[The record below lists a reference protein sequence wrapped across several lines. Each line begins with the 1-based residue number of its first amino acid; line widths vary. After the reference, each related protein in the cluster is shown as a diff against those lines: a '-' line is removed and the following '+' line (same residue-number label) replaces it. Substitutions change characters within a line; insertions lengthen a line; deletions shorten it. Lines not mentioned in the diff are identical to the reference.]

1 MKRKSLY
8 FKEHPY
14 CLYQSV
20 ENSPFPL
27 PTNSQGL
34 IGKKEYTK
42 IKKENTFRILVL
54 GASPIE
60 RLPPEF
66 ENIKKNPN
74 FTFTHFLE
82 KSLNNLKRIQDD
94 NQTYE
99 VLNLSSSG
107 YTSYECLFSYIC
119 KGKNFNPDLII
130 SYQGVNDV
138 LWAIMTNEF
147 KSDYSHARKNNFK
160 QNECLIN
167 NIICALPDSKYIDF
181 IERLLVKFKFKK
193 PNGLIYSITKKNLK
207 IDPHY
212 NSKKLEPF
220 VENIKILNNLSN
232 LYSSKLLNLSFI
244 WDKNSPP
251 NPSHIYKQLENMKH
265 KKIFKDHYNNYLIEI
280 NERLKNSEELN
291 FLDLNQFEI
300 KKNFFHDGV
309 HFSLLGMK
317 EIAKIVAEYIILNKT
332 RLNN

>member
-8 FKEHPY
+8 FKDHPY

-27 PTNSQGL
+27 PTNSLGL
-34 IGKKEYTK
+34 IGKKEYPL
-42 IKKENTFRILVL
+42 IKKDNTYRILVL

-74 FTFTHFLE
+74 LTFTHFLE
-82 KSLNNLKRIQDD
+82 KYLNNMKNVQDKSRR
-94 NQTYE
+94 YE

-138 LWAIMTNEF
+138 LWAVIANEF
-147 KSDYSHARKNNFK
+147 KSDYSHVRKNNFK
-160 QNECLIN
+160 QNECVIN
-167 NIICALPDSKYIDF
+167 NIFCALPDSKYLDF
-181 IERLLVKFKFKK
+181 FERLLVKFKFKK
-193 PNGLIYSITKKNLK
+193 PNGLIYSISKKNLK
-207 IDPHY
+207 IDPYY

-220 VENIKILNNLSN
+220 IENIKILNNISN
-232 LYSSKLLNLSFI
+232 LYSSKLLNLSFV
-244 WDKNSPP
+244 WDENRPA
-251 NPSHIYKQLENMKH
+251 NPSHIYNQLETTKYNN
-265 KKIFKDHYNNYLIEI
+265 IFKDFYNRYLSELNEI
-280 NERLKNSEELN
+280 MKNSKELN

-309 HFSLLGMK
+309 HFSLDGMK
-317 EIAKIVAEYIILNKT
+317 KIAKIVANYIILNEKKFIY
-332 RLNN
+332 